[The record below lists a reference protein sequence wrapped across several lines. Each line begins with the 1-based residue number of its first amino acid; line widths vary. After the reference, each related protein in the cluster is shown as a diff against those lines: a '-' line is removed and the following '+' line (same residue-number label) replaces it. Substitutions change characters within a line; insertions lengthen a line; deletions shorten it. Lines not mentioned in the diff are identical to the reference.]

1 MKFAM
6 KNLTVLLV
14 IILVCLAIACGYA
27 IGIYLSASIDR
38 DTGASCPNIMAD
50 IVQSAQGNVY
60 EVVDPN
66 YIEPYFYNLA
76 TYSVNGDEIINPVF
90 DTTIPNDL
98 KDEQQNSALQKEAWQ
113 IFATLIPAK
122 DRQIVSQYKVFTD
135 GFEETLAM
143 VDLTEGDLTHWI
155 VEVDIADLE
164 DKNQFMF
171 TLIHEYAHLLTLNA
185 SQVTA
190 DQEVLN
196 DLLNDTPDLA
206 LLERKTTA
214 CPNYFTGGGCS
225 LPNSY
230 INSFYNRFWVDI
242 NTEWKKID
250 ALQYA
255 DDLDPYYAGLYNFY
269 LTHQDQ
275 FVDDYS
281 TTHPTEDIA
290 ESFAYFVFS
299 PRPAGNSIKEQKI
312 AFFYEYPELIE
323 LRQNILNSTCH
334 TIQ

>member
-1 MKFAM
+1 MKFAV
-6 KNLTVLLV
+6 KNLTFLLV
-14 IILVCLAIACGYA
+14 LTLVCLVIACGYA
-27 IGIYLSASIDR
+27 IGTYLSASIDWN
-38 DTGASCPNIMAD
+38 TSTSCPNIMAD
-50 IVQSAQGNVY
+50 IIQSVKGNVY
-60 EVVDPN
+60 EVVDPS
-66 YIEPYFYNLA
+66 YVEPEMHDLVK
-76 TYSVNGDEIINPVF
+76 YSVNGDEIINPVF
-90 DTTIPNDL
+90 DTVPNDL

-113 IFATLIPAK
+113 IFTALIPAK
-122 DRQIVSQYKVFTD
+122 DRQVVSQYIVFTD
-135 GFEETLAM
+135 GYEDTLAM
-143 VDLTEGDLTHWI
+143 VDLTDDFTQWI

-164 DKNQFMF
+164 DKEQFMF

-185 SQVTA
+185 IQVTA

-196 DLLNDTPDLA
+196 DLLNASSDLA
-206 LLERKTTA
+206 LLESKTAA

-230 INSFYNRFWVDI
+230 INSFYHRFWVDI
-242 NTEWKKID
+242 NTEWEKID

-255 DDLDPYYAGLYNFY
+255 DDLNPYYAGLYNFY

-299 PRPAGNSIKEQKI
+299 PRPAGNSIKDQKI
-312 AFFYEYPELIE
+312 SFFYEYPELIE
-323 LRQNILNSTCH
+323 LRRNILNSVCH
-334 TIQ
+334 AIQ

>member
-27 IGIYLSASIDR
+27 IGAYFSASIDR

-50 IVQSAQGNVY
+50 IVQSAQGNVF
-60 EVVDPN
+60 EAVDPN
-66 YIEPYFYNLA
+66 YIDPDFYYLV

-90 DTTIPNDL
+90 DITIPNDL

-122 DRQIVSQYKVFTD
+122 DREIVSQYKVFTD

-143 VDLTEGDLTHWI
+143 VDLTDEYTQWI

-164 DKNQFMF
+164 NKEQFMF
-171 TLIHEYAHLLTLNA
+171 TLIHEYGHLLTLNA

-196 DLLNDTPDLA
+196 DLLNDTPDFA
-206 LLERKTTA
+206 LVERKTAA
-214 CPNYFTGGGCS
+214 CPEYFTGGGCS

-230 INSFYNRFWVDI
+230 ITAFYDRFWLDI
-242 NTEWKKID
+242 NDEWAKID
-250 ALQYA
+250 ALQYE
-255 DDLDPYYAGLYNFY
+255 DDLSAYYDGLFNFY
-269 LTHQDQ
+269 KSHQDQ

-281 TTHPTEDIA
+281 TMHPTEDIA
-290 ESFAYFVFS
+290 ESFTYFVFS
-299 PRPAGNSIKEQKI
+299 PRPGGNSIKEQKI
-312 AFFYEYPELIE
+312 AFFYEYPELVE
-323 LRQNILNSTCH
+323 LRRSILNSVCLAN
-334 TIQ
+334 Q

>member
-38 DTGASCPNIMAD
+38 DTGASCPNTMAD
-50 IVQSAQGNVY
+50 IVQSVQGNVY
-60 EVVDPN
+60 EAVDPN
-66 YIEPYFYNLA
+66 YIDPTLYDLV

-90 DTTIPNDL
+90 DTVPNNL

-190 DQEVLN
+190 DQEALN
-196 DLLNDTPDLA
+196 DLLNDTPDFA
-206 LLERKTTA
+206 LVERKTAA
-214 CPNYFTGGGCS
+214 CPEYFTGGGCS

-230 INSFYNRFWVDI
+230 VNAFYDRFWLGI
-242 NTEWKKID
+242 NAEWKKID
-250 ALQYA
+250 LLQYESPKT
-255 DDLDPYYAGLYNFY
+255 LYYASLFNFY
-269 LTHQDQ
+269 KAHQDQ

-281 TTHPTEDIA
+281 TAHPTEDIA
-290 ESFAYFVFS
+290 ESFTYFVFS
-299 PRPAGNSIKEQKI
+299 PKPVGNSIKEQKI
-312 AFFYEYPELIE
+312 AFFYEYPELVE
-323 LRQNILNSTCH
+323 LRRSILNSVCLA
-334 TIQ
+334 IQ

>member
-1 MKFAM
+1 MKFTM

-14 IILVCLAIACGYA
+14 IILICLAIAGGYA

-38 DTGASCPNIMAD
+38 DTDESCPNIMAD

-60 EVVDPN
+60 EAVDPN
-66 YIEPYFYNLA
+66 YIDPTMYDLV

-98 KDEQQNSALQKEAWQ
+98 KDEQQNSALQKRAWQ

-143 VDLTEGDLTHWI
+143 VDLTDDFTQWI

-164 DKNQFMF
+164 NKDQFMF

-190 DQEVLN
+190 DQEVLS
-196 DLLNDTPDLA
+196 DLLNDNPNLA
-206 LLERKTTA
+206 LLERKTAA
-214 CPNYFTGGGCS
+214 CPEYFTGGGCS

-230 INSFYNRFWVDI
+230 INAFYDRFWLDI
-242 NTEWKKID
+242 NDEWKQID

-255 DDLDPYYAGLYNFY
+255 DDPNPYYAGLYNFY

-275 FVDDYS
+275 FVDDYA

-290 ESFAYFVFS
+290 ESFTYFVFS
-299 PRPAGNSIKEQKI
+299 PKPVGNSIRDQKI
-312 AFFYEYPELIE
+312 AFFYEYPELVE
-323 LRQNILNSTCH
+323 LRRNILNSVCLA
-334 TIQ
+334 IQ